1 MWSYRSSEKVV
12 QIKSSFSF
20 IRFIADTEFCG
31 VNWYLHQWKSNWVL
45 SSYQSMKIYL
55 SSGLISELIIIYY
68 SSSVP
73 QTFLPAALQ
82 CGQTQLDDI
91 QNKYIQQASRSWK
104 VLFSKS
110 VLIDNLWVFYNSS
123 AQFSL
128 LNGEWSSTYKW
139 HRACVA
145 AFNVTS
151 GSEYF
156 PDGLNKV
163 WDGIYHQS
171 ECSSFP
177 LSSMLVVCFFF
188 FYNCLVSSNA
198 HLGGIIQQPHQGR
211 TRNCIGVSTSLS
223 SWVNESHFMLNVQ
236 SREKTMQREN
246 MKVVKEKQQLSN
258 SSSVYLSISHSFESY
273 IFFLSLLLPFNSFL
287 MLILKTFSSFID
299 HLTAIALLIS
309 LAINPA
315 HSSKNAHLFHSHRQ
329 HTLIRFINALC
340 ERVFLSYLP
349 FWPLKERQ

>member
-1 MWSYRSSEKVV
+1 MESEAVPTSDIGRV
-12 QIKSSFSF
+12 LQLSMSPQDQNTFQMVW
-20 IRFIADTEFCG
+20 IRCGMEF
-31 VNWYLHQWKSNWVL
+31 VISQNVL
-45 SSYQSMKIYL
+45 LFL
-55 SSGLISELIIIYY
+55 SPL
-68 SSSVP
+68 
-73 QTFLPAALQ
+73 
-82 CGQTQLDDI
+82 C
-91 QNKYIQQASRSWK
+91 W
-104 VLFSKS
+104 
-110 VLIDNLWVFYNSS
+110 
-123 AQFSL
+123 L
-128 LNGEWSSTYKW
+128 L
-139 HRACVA
+139 V
-145 AFNVTS
+145 
-151 GSEYF
+151 
-156 PDGLNKV
+156 
-163 WDGIYHQS
+163 
-171 ECSSFP
+171 
-177 LSSMLVVCFFF
+177 FF